1 MSPFNESITMKL
13 STQTTVHAALDSCF
27 TYAEK
32 IASLQATFKGKTAEV
47 VRAAILPDVASY
59 RKYAVTLVAGSG
71 KAEGTKVLDKEHA
84 NYEACRKALGR
95 LVSAIV
101 GKESSGHKEE
111 IEVPAEILAA
121 AARLA
126 KLCAQYEDS
135 RKLASAAVAQ
145 AFAK

>member
-1 MSPFNESITMKL
+1 MSKSSNTN
-13 STQTTVHAALDSCF
+13 TVHAALDSCF

-32 IASLQATFKGKTAEV
+32 IAALQATFKGKTAEA

-59 RKYAVTLVAGSG
+59 KKYSVPLVAGSG

-101 GKESSGHKEE
+101 GKESSGAKEE
-111 IEVPAEILAA
+111 IEIPEEILAA
-121 AARLA
+121 AAKLA

-135 RKLASAAVAQ
+135 RKLASTAVAQ

>member
-1 MSPFNESITMKL
+1 MKL

-59 RKYAVTLVAGSG
+59 RKYAVALVAGSG

-101 GKESSGHKEE
+101 GKDSSGHKEE

>member
-1 MSPFNESITMKL
+1 MKA
-13 STQTTVHAALDSCF
+13 THTTTVHAALDSCF

-32 IASLQATFKGKTAEV
+32 IAALQEVFKGKTAEV
-47 VRAAILPDVASY
+47 VRASILPDVASY
-59 RKYAVTLVAGSG
+59 KKYSVPLVAGSG
-71 KAEGTKVLDKEHA
+71 KAEGTKVLDKGHA

-111 IEVPAEILAA
+111 IEIPEEILKAA
-121 AARLA
+121 EKLA

-135 RKLASAAVAQ
+135 RKLASTAVAQ

>member
-1 MSPFNESITMKL
+1 MSKAT
-13 STQTTVHAALDSCF
+13 TQSTVHAALDSCF

-32 IASLQATFKGKTAEV
+32 IAALQATFKGKTAEV
-47 VRAAILPDVASY
+47 VRASILPDVASY
-59 RKYAVTLVAGSG
+59 PKYSVPLVAGSG

-101 GKESSGHKEE
+101 GKESSGAKEALEVPEE
-111 IEVPAEILAA
+111 ILKAAEK
-121 AARLA
+121 LA

-135 RKLASAAVAQ
+135 RKLASTAVAQ

>member
-1 MSPFNESITMKL
+1 MKL

-59 RKYAVTLVAGSG
+59 RKYAVALVAGSG

-111 IEVPAEILAA
+111 LEVPAEILAA

-145 AFAK
+145 AFTK